1 MNTMKTYHRP
11 IKVYHGGCWDC
22 YSQDING
29 LEVCKGCQYYDA
41 DWSKPDLSIDISGAR
56 VDDSEDNQ
64 LTKKIMTDKELKS
77 SIMNYIGDP
86 TVNVIIPSEDLGS
99 YTYQLFLKFASI
111 GELEGNYALKSTL
124 RKIEDYES
132 QKTFNT
138 KTS

>member
-11 IKVYHGGCWDC
+11 IKSYHGGCLRC

-29 LEVCKGCQYYDA
+29 LEVCRGCQYYDT

-77 SIMNYIGDP
+77 SIMNYFGLPNISE
-86 TVNVIIPSEDLGS
+86 IIPSEDLGS
-99 YTYQLFLKFASI
+99 YSYQLFLKFASLE
-111 GELEGNYALKSTL
+111 ELEGNYVLNITLK
-124 RKIEDYES
+124 KIEDYES